1 MEGGGI
7 AAGEL
12 CRSQR
17 KDDMTQSKPGFMPIG
32 MEDYIRR
39 HMKSNADTSR
49 KEIESG
55 LRSALADYKTGV
67 KCDCGN
73 PIWVIGSAVI
83 GNACFTCITGE
94 AMPDSDFEIDEAL
107 K

>member
-1 MEGGGI
+1 
-7 AAGEL
+7 
-12 CRSQR
+12 
-17 KDDMTQSKPGFMPIG
+17 MTQSKPGFTPIG

-39 HMKSNADTSR
+39 HMKSNPDTSR

-55 LRSALADYKTGV
+55 LRSALADYKAGV
-67 KCDCGN
+67 RCDCGN
-73 PIWVIGSAVI
+73 PIWVIGSAVM

-94 AMPDSDFEIDEAL
+94 AMPASDFEIDEAI

>member
-1 MEGGGI
+1 MK
-7 AAGEL
+7 
-12 CRSQR
+12 QR
-17 KDDMTQSKPGFMPIG
+17 KPGFTPIG

-39 HMKSNADTSR
+39 HMKSNPDTSR

-55 LRSALADYKTGV
+55 LKSALAAYKADET
-67 KCDCGN
+67 CDCGN
-73 PIWVIGSAVI
+73 PIWVIGSAVA

-94 AMPDSDFEIDEAL
+94 AMPDSDYEIDEAM